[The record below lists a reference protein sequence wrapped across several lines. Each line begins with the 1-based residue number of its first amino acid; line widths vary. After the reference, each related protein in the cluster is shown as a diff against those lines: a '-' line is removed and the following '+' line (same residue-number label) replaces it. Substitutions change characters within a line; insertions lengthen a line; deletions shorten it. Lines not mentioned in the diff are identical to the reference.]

1 MNFVNKME
9 KKFGRYAIHN
19 LMLYLIILYVVGF
32 FIINTNPAFYVRYLS
47 LDAGAILHGQIW
59 RILTYVIYPP
69 STNIFWLVLASYIY
83 YSLGRTLEQVIGTFR
98 FNLFIFIG
106 ILGNVL
112 AAIIIYLLLGETYL
126 LTADN
131 LYMSML
137 LAMAVTFP
145 DMKFLLFY
153 LIPIPAKW
161 LGCAYGA
168 LLVYQFIMGSLASK
182 ISIVMALLNF
192 IFYFF
197 MVRRPVQSAK
207 QTKRKVVYQ
216 MQQNAA
222 SAGPRHRCA
231 VCGRTEKD
239 DPDLEFRFC
248 SKCEGGLEYCK
259 DHLYT
264 HVHVT
269 KGKKEDHHEEN

>member
-197 MVRRPVQSAK
+197 MVRRPVQSANRRSGRSSIRCSRMRL
-207 QTKRKVVYQ
+207 QQAHGIVALSVAARRRMIPIWSSVSAPSAKVDWNIARIICIH
-216 MQQNAA
+216 M
-222 SAGPRHRCA
+222 CM
-231 VCGRTEKD
+231 
-239 DPDLEFRFC
+239 
-248 SKCEGGLEYCK
+248 
-259 DHLYT
+259 
-264 HVHVT
+264 
-269 KGKKEDHHEEN
+269 

>member
-9 KKFGRYAIHN
+9 KKFGRYTIHN
-19 LMLYLIILYVVGF
+19 LMLYLIILYVAGF

-153 LIPIPAKW
+153 LIPIPAKG

-168 LLVYQFIMGSLASK
+168 LLVYQFIMGSLAGK

-207 QTKRKVVYQ
+207 QAKRKVVYQ

-269 KGKKEDHHEEN
+269 KGNKEDHHEEN